1 MSGSLRLVAGFFTR
15 PAGAVLVM
23 CFMMAACVT
32 TTSDGGRPLKD
43 EDPQDAAAKYNVQ
56 LGTAY
61 LQQGN
66 YALAKEKL
74 ERSLKQNPKDP
85 DVHTSLGLL
94 YDRTGD
100 PKLADKHFRE
110 ALRLSPDKP
119 DLSNNYAIYLCK
131 NGRVDEGVER
141 FSAVAANKFYRTPEV
156 ALTNAGVCLRGA
168 KRLEEAEKKFVG
180 AIKARPNY
188 SEPTVQLAS
197 LYLERKEI
205 PQARRVVDVYLNAF
219 RPQADV
225 LYSAVTVARAANDK
239 MSEEKYSRALRLD
252 FPDSAQARA
261 LKKP

>member
-1 MSGSLRLVAGFFTR
+1 MSGSLRLI
-15 PAGAVLVM
+15 AVFLACM
-23 CFMMAACVT
+23 LAACVT
-32 TTSDGGRPLKD
+32 NTKDGGRPLKD
-43 EDPQDAAAKYNVQ
+43 EDPQDAAAKYNIQ

-100 PKLADKHFRE
+100 PKAADRHFRE
-110 ALRLSPDKP
+110 ALRLAPEKP

-141 FSAVAANKFYRTPEV
+141 FTAVANNKFYRTPEV
-156 ALTNAGVCLRGA
+156 ALTNAGVCLRTA
-168 KRLEEAEKKFVG
+168 KRLDEAEKKFAG
-180 AIKARPNY
+180 AIRARPNY
-188 SEPTVQLAS
+188 TEPTVQLAS
-197 LYLERKEI
+197 LYLERNEI
-205 PQARRVVDVYLNAF
+205 ASARKVVDLYLNAF
-219 RPQADV
+219 KPQPDV
-225 LYSAVTVARAANDK
+225 LLSAVTVARAAKDR
-239 MSEEKYSRALRLD
+239 MSEEKYSRALRLE